1 MVPMAAAVVAH
12 RAADGVRHGSEIAD
26 ERFERLAFQRGVA
39 GDGLVEIGDVSRV
52 MLVVMD
58 LHRQRVKVRFER
70 GFVVGQ
76 GRQFKWH
83 NFSFVKV

>member
-1 MVPMAAAVVAH
+1 
-12 RAADGVRHGSEIAD
+12 
-26 ERFERLAFQRGVA
+26 
-39 GDGLVEIGDVSRV
+39 

-58 LHRQRVKVRFER
+58 LHRQRVKVGFER

-83 NFSFVKV
+83 NFLSLSFNR